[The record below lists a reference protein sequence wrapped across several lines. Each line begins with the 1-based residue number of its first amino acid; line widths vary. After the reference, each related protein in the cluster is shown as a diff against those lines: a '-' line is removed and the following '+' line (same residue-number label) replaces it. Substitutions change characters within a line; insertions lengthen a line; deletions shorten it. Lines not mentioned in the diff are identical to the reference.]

1 MNWMNVLC
9 YLLGLVI
16 GIEIAY
22 LVMKYRYDTVA
33 SKIISMEDRLTDI
46 LESNGR
52 IIDHWSETIDLNT
65 KLLEEL
71 EKRD

>member
-1 MNWMNVLC
+1 MNWMNAIY
-9 YLLGLVI
+9 YLAGLAL

-33 SKIISMEDRLTDI
+33 TKIDSMEDKLTDI

-65 KLLEEL
+65 KMLEEL
-71 EKRD
+71 EQRD